1 MNGYDPFDALRG
13 GDLPL
18 APDPEFAR
26 RLRARLE
33 TAARLFEQQPDR
45 THGEIMSGT

>member
-1 MNGYDPFDALRG
+1 MTGHDPFDVLRD

-33 TAARLFEQQPDR
+33 SAANLFEQQPD
-45 THGEIMSGT
+45 